1 MCHCNCVASREGVVA
16 FVFSQTVAL
25 ATLATIAF
33 REALTKSILFRKGT
47 ESEFPLAP
55 PRAGGLLQASGPQEP
70 RATPGCRVCR

>member
-33 REALTKSILFRKGT
+33 REALIKSISSRKGT
-47 ESEFPLAP
+47 ESEFP
-55 PRAGGLLQASGPQEP
+55 
-70 RATPGCRVCR
+70 